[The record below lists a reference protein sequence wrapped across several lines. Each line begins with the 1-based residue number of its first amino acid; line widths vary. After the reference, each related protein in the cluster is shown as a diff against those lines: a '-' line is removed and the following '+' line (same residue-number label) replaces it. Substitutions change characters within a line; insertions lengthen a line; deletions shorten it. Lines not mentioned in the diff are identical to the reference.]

1 MNVNASFGDDDND
14 ASVVVRNLSGVN
26 QSKKVGKL
34 WLGAF
39 PLVETSLIVQNPLF
53 SHQINYFHSSESKIL
68 RVQQALICCYEFQS
82 RLVVN
87 MYRKAFFA
95 TCALLNTC

>member
-1 MNVNASFGDDDND
+1 MNAIFGNDDND
-14 ASVVVRNLSGVN
+14 ASVVVKNLSGVN
-26 QSKKVGKL
+26 QSKKVGKSG
-34 WLGAF
+34 LGSF

-53 SHQINYFHSSESKIL
+53 SHQITPFQKSKIL
-68 RVQQALICCYEFQS
+68 RAQQALICCYEFQS

>member
-1 MNVNASFGDDDND
+1 MNAIFGNDDND
-14 ASVVVRNLSGVN
+14 ASVVVKNLSGVN
-26 QSKKVGKL
+26 QSKKVGKSG
-34 WLGAF
+34 LGSF

-53 SHQINYFHSSESKIL
+53 SHQITYHL
-68 RVQQALICCYEFQS
+68 CCYEFQS